1 MKTFKITLGPGVEIG
16 IHDLLDD
23 NLLVIAM
30 RRSGKTMRLRS
41 IAEQVGKHM
50 PIYVF
55 DHEGEFASLR
65 EELPILICGENGE
78 VPARPETAGVLARR
92 LVEMHASA
100 VLDISTLMRKDKRLF
115 VMAFLQSMIDLPR
128 KLWGPRLIVLDEI
141 HEFCPQG
148 GKDVDAQ
155 ARETVNQLMALGGKR
170 GLGVVAGTQ
179 RIAKLDKD
187 SAAEFGNVCV
197 GRTTFGGDVAR
208 ACERLDFTREQGAA
222 LKKLK
227 KGEMYA
233 AGTSFEFDEAKL
245 FQGILA
251 KTTHPASAGQRR
263 AMKPPPPNKAILKY
277 ASELKDLQRVA
288 DVEKAT
294 QKSLAEE
301 NARLKAEVEQLRARK
316 PAPATPAASSR
327 SIPNGRDRAPQPIDT
342 KIFENRIAHAR
353 QLANLEGRQEILAEL
368 GDTVERIRRK
378 AINLSDI
385 KATSDEALAD
395 LLRDAKQMNIAIDK
409 ARQKTSTNIER
420 VAKHALK
427 AELPVR
433 TTAAAPVTTQRHR
446 VLRPDLE
453 IKSDTGS
460 DRILSVLATHGRLDR
475 SAIRMFAAIKS
486 EHTLKTYLQKLLRAE
501 YIIRPDDDRSKFELT
516 DEGRK
521 VARDVTLPTGAA
533 LVEYW
538 LAWSGPGGRRAILE
552 VVLASGNDGITP
564 SEIAQR
570 AGITSE
576 HTLKTYLQ
584 KLQTAG
590 IIVSFKHDGQRRFRS
605 VQALLEAAAS

>member
-78 VPARPETAGVLARR
+78 VPARPETAGALARR

-100 VLDISTLMRKDKRLF
+100 VLDISTLTRKNKRLF
-115 VMAFLQSMIDLPR
+115 VMAFLQAMIDLPK

-148 GKDVDAQ
+148 GKDIDAQ

-197 GRTTFGGDVAR
+197 GRTTLGADIAK
-208 ACERLDFTREQGAA
+208 ACERLGFTREQGAA
-222 LKKLK
+222 LKNLK

-233 AGTSFEFDEAKL
+233 AGTSFDFDEAKL

-263 AMKPPPPNKAILKY
+263 ALKPPPPNKAILKY
-277 ASELKDLQRVA
+277 ADELKDLQRVA

-301 NARLKAEVEQLRARK
+301 NARLRAEVEQLRARK
-316 PAPATPAASSR
+316 PAPTPAPTL
-327 SIPNGRDRAPQPIDT
+327 PNGRDRTPPPAPKIDT
-342 KIFENRIAHAR
+342 SAYVLQGREDVCRMMNDDFARIS
-353 QLANLEGRQEILAEL
+353 EKV
-368 GDTVERIRRK
+368 T
-378 AINLSDI
+378 
-385 KATSDEALAD
+385 
-395 LLRDAKQMNIAIDK
+395 DAKQKIFAVEAAVNEAIRLLHKTRPKSGQLAKATATIAKQTPPPNPK
-409 ARQKTSTNIER
+409 ANGRATGLGGGWSAALEKQPADGRGARRATSSN
-420 VAKHALK
+420 
-427 AELPVR
+427 
-433 TTAAAPVTTQRHR
+433 
-446 VLRPDLE
+446 
-453 IKSDTGS
+453 GS
-460 DRILSVLATHGRLDR
+460 SEVSGGPKRILTVLAQHSDGLDP
-475 SAIRMFAAIKS
+475 SSLRMFAQIGTKS
-486 EHTLKTYLQKLLRAE
+486 SMRTYVGILLARKHIERDGGKIRITDAGLQALGPYNAL
-501 YIIRPDDDRSKFELT
+501 PQ
-516 DEGRK
+516 GR
-521 VARDVTLPTGAA
+521 A
-533 LVEYW
+533 LVDYW
-538 LAWSGPGGRRAILE
+538 LDWVGTGGPRRI
-552 VVLASGNDGITP
+552 
-564 SEIAQR
+564 
-570 AGITSE
+570 
-576 HTLKTYLQ
+576 
-584 KLQTAG
+584 
-590 IIVSFKHDGQRRFRS
+590 
-605 VQALLEAAAS
+605 LEAAIEAGDEGIDKSDLLEVAAIGTPSSLRTYVGTLQAARLIEAFREDGKSRIRAVASLLKAASA